1 MTTMTRTTTAGV
13 RAPLALIG
21 GGVLALTAV
30 ELLNPRHD
38 PLSEAL
44 SRYVHGTA
52 GLLLPA
58 GLLAVA
64 AASAVLAAR
73 IEAGAGRIAV
83 AAWTVGILIAGIFPA
98 DPPGRHHRPSLS
110 ELVHGNA
117 AFLAFAALPAAAL
130 LLRRG
135 LTATRPRMRTALDAL
150 TLVSLLG
157 TAALAV
163 LLADVM
169 DGGPSL
175 GLFGAPT
182 LLGLVERIVLA
193 ADFGWVAAAL
203 LATAAGKRGR
213 RA

>member
-30 ELLNPRHD
+30 ELLNPRLD

-64 AASAVLAAR
+64 GASAVLAAR